1 MGGGEEKQTEELWS
15 SNLKSRATL
24 ETVVSGWGWP
34 TGCRSGVEVKVIGAA
49 WGGTVPNKMS
59 CHDIAR

>member
-1 MGGGEEKQTEELWS
+1 MGGGEEKQTEVPWS

-34 TGCRSGVEVKVIGAA
+34 TGCRSGMEVKVIGAA
-49 WGGTVPNKMS
+49 WGGDCTQ
-59 CHDIAR
+59 